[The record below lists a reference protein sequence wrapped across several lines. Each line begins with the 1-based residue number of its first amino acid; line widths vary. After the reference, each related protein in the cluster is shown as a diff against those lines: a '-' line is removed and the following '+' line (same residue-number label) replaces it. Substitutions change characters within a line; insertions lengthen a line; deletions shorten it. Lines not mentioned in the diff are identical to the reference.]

1 MLVVSNSSVLIN
13 LAIIGPLEILK
24 RKFSEIMVPRAVWQ
38 EVVVEGMGKPGAKEV
53 DESAWIKVKDIN
65 EKLLVTSLSQHLDD
79 GESEAIALALEI
91 GANLVLLDER
101 DARETAE
108 AFGLELLGTI
118 GILIWA
124 KKEGLI
130 PNLKAK
136 LDRLMNIAK
145 FWVSREL
152 YKRVLAEAGE

>member
-130 PNLKAK
+130 PNLKAE